1 MNTIYLQQSSKR
13 LLGKGFMRLVDC
25 MPRVISNESWPLKC
39 DSAIVQSARVSFGS
53 GMKDTESDKKLIQ
66 YLLRH
71 KHTSPF
77 EMVKFKFHVKVP
89 IFVQRQWFRHR
100 MSNFNE
106 ISGRYSKLEPEFYTP
121 SFAGEQSKLNKQASS
136 DKNLLDDPTIHNA
149 FSEYLHSSVK
159 QYELYTKL
167 IDYGVA
173 KETARIALPLN
184 MFTEFYW
191 CIDLHNFLNFTRL
204 RSAPGAQPEIRIYAD
219 EAFNLV
225 KPLCPITT
233 EAYDKYIKNSVTL
246 TQDEMECLNFLEL
259 QNNNLN
265 LRQNIELKEKIAI
278 INNGIKTS

>member
-1 MNTIYLQQSSKR
+1 MNTIHINSNSSKK
-13 LLGKGFMRLVDC
+13 LLGKGFIRLVDC
-25 MPRVISNESWPLKC
+25 MPRVISNEAWPLRC

-53 GMKDTESDKKLIQ
+53 GLKDLESDTKLIK
-66 YLLRH
+66 YLLKH

-106 ISGRYSKLEPEFYTP
+106 ISGRYSKLEPEFYMP

-136 DKNLLDDPTIHNA
+136 DKNLLNNPDVNNIFT
-149 FSEYLHSSVK
+149 EYLNVSVK

-167 IDYGVA
+167 INYGVA
-173 KETARIALPLN
+173 KETARISLPLN

-219 EAFNLV
+219 EAFNLIR
-225 KPLCPITT
+225 PLCPITT
-233 EAYDKYIKNSVTL
+233 EAYYNYVKDSVIFSRDEIKFLDNSV
-246 TQDEMECLNFLEL
+246 D
-259 QNNNLN
+259 NLN
-265 LRQNIELKEKIAI
+265 LREKKELKEKIDI
-278 INNGIKTS
+278 INNVKKNYER